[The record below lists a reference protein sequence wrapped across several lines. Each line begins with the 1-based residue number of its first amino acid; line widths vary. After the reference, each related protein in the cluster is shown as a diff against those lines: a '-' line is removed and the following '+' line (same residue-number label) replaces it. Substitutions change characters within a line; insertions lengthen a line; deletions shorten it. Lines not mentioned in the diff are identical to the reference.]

1 MAIKLEI
8 TVNDDCPYD
17 EIAKA
22 FEAQMAALGFV
33 RGSNGVST
41 QAIVAAKD
49 IFDPNAYKTPAG
61 DAELRAAIT
70 EASHAMVEKGASAIA
85 GFAGSG
91 EPLKHTGSAS
101 GSVAWAGPG
110 ENLPL
115 LTEMDGDRK
124 RGDHSP
130 GRKRR
135 TAAEVEEDRLYF
147 SSKVRAASGS
157 AAPVHPEI
165 LAMVQGP
172 IAEPVAAE
180 ELQSGVEAVTLGVS
194 TGEERVNP
202 EDAEQDAADEA
213 AETAQRPAGPP
224 TLEDLRATVALYID
238 KFGHAASVKNMK
250 TIIGCAV
257 ADCPVE
263 EISNAIAK
271 VKMALSG
278 STVITP
284 VDPSTG
290 KANEPET
297 AEMFPEPVTASPAEV
312 VEAIK
317 AYARKFDGTDT
328 DQDAMVVTK
337 EDLPKVFSAT
347 FGKGVTG
354 MGSLPDKKPETLGKI
369 LAAIKAAT
377 ELNTFGR
384 TAKS

>member
-1 MAIKLEI
+1 VAKITIRLDTRFDTLEK
-8 TVNDDCPYD
+8 VLAN
-17 EIAKA
+17 
-22 FEAQMAALGFV
+22 LGFV
-33 RGSNGVST
+33 RASKDDIYAT
-41 QAIVAAKD
+41 AAKD
-49 IFDPNAYKTPAG
+49 IFDPNAYKASAG
-61 DAELRAAIT
+61 DAELRSAIT
-70 EASHAMVEKGASAIA
+70 EVSHQMVENNVDAIA
-85 GFAGSG
+85 EFAGSG
-91 EPLKHTGSAS
+91 AEKPA
-101 GSVAWAGPG
+101 AA
-110 ENLPL
+110 

-124 RGDHSP
+124 RGDPSP

-135 TAAEVEEDRLYF
+135 TAAQVEEDHLF
-147 SSKVRAASGS
+147 FTQNGKTFTP
-157 AAPVHPEI
+157 APVHPEI
-165 LAMVQGP
+165 LAMAQG
-172 IAEPVAAE
+172 PVAAE
-180 ELQSGVEAVTLGVS
+180 VAAAIAATREPDDLKRERLEDANIS

-202 EDAEQDAADEA
+202 EDKPDYTDTREAEINAQDAADEA

-257 ADCPVE
+257 ADCPVD
-263 EISNAIAK
+263 EIPNAIAK
-271 VKMALSG
+271 VKAALSG

-290 KANEPET
+290 KPNEPET
-297 AEMFPEPVTASPAEV
+297 AEMFPEPVTASPAKVVDV

-317 AYARKFDGTDT
+317 AYARAYDGTDT

-369 LAAIKAAT
+369 LVAIKAAT
-377 ELNTFGR
+377 SENMFER
-384 TAKS
+384 RPYAQAPK